1 MSHRSSPSNGKTARP
16 TRAERG
22 RHRDVLRAGLR
33 MCAEAGKA
41 EPTVADAVWELLIEA
56 ADTLKRLP
64 DRERRWLASG
74 TRSSWPQAIR
84 EYGETFAAAVG
95 RGGRWEPM
103 SAGLGPP
110 SPGAIGRLETVM
122 EWLVGAGGRSSSRE
136 TNVVFALAAGV
147 PVPAIRRRLG
157 VARRTVYA
165 LRDRGLRTIRDWL
178 EEALAE

>member
-110 SPGAIGRLETVM
+110 SAGAIGRLETVM
-122 EWLVGAGGRSSSRE
+122 EWLVRARRA
-136 TNVVFALAAGV
+136 VVVARDERRLRA
-147 PVPAIRRRLG
+147 RRRG
-157 VARRTVYA
+157 SRSGDTPPPRRRPA
-165 LRDRGLRTIRDWL
+165 DGLRPP
-178 EEALAE
+178 